1 MAFALLSATTLAAT
15 ARRLQSTGESS
26 CPCLTATSVG
36 GYPTFTLAGVT
47 TTYPNGARESKI
59 QNPG

>member
-1 MAFALLSATTLAAT
+1 MAFALLAATTLAAT
-15 ARRLQSTGESS
+15 ARRLQSTAAAT
-26 CPCLTATSVG
+26 CPCLTTTAVG
-36 GYPTFTLAGVT
+36 SYPTFTLAGET